1 MASRLF
7 DLTGRV
13 ALVTGSSR
21 GIGLAIARGLAEA
34 GASVVLNSRS
44 ESALAEAAAALKGRW
59 PDQIATSAFDV
70 TDQDAVTAAVAGIE
84 AEIGPIDI
92 LINNAGLQKRLPL
105 EDFPLEDF
113 RRVLE
118 TNVDAPFIVGQAVAR
133 HMIPRRRGRI
143 INICSVTSEL
153 GRATITPYVT
163 SKGAIKM
170 MTKGMCAEWAKYG
183 LNINGIGPG
192 WFKTELNR
200 ALVEDPDFHAWL
212 AQRAP
217 MGRWGELEELA
228 GAAVF
233 LASDAASY
241 VNGHILYV
249 DGGVTA
255 VV

>member
-21 GIGLAIARGLAEA
+21 GIGFAIARGLAEA
-34 GASVVLNSRS
+34 GATVVLNGRDARTL
-44 ESALAEAAAALKGRW
+44 EPAAAELRAAGL
-59 PDQIATSAFDV
+59 AVSASVFDV
-70 TDQDAVTAAVAGIE
+70 CDVDAVAGAVEVIE
-84 AEIGPIDI
+84 RDVGPIDI
-92 LINNAGLQKRLPL
+92 VVNNAGTQKRLPL
-105 EDFPLEDF
+105 EDFTLEQW
-113 RRVLE
+113 REVLA
-118 TNVDAPFIVGQAVAR
+118 TNVDAAFIVGQAVAR
-133 HMIPRRRGRI
+133 KMIPRKRGKI

-153 GRATITPYVT
+153 GRATITPYST

-170 MTKGMCAEWAKYG
+170 MTKSMCAEWAKHG
-183 LNINGIGPG
+183 INVNGIGPG
-192 WFKTELNR
+192 WFKTELNK
-200 ALVEDPDFHAWL
+200 ALVESESFNAWL

-217 MGRWGELEELA
+217 MGRWGETPELA